1 MVSLEA
7 IQKNAIGKML
17 EDSEQKWHPKTTRT
31 YHLLSRDIILNEVV
45 RRVDPKKRTI
55 GVFLKEEL
63 CEPNNFEFYIGVPDN
78 KMGKIKRL
86 VDTC

>member
-1 MVSLEA
+1 M
-7 IQKNAIGKML
+7 
-17 EDSEQKWHPKTTRT
+17 
-31 YHLLSRDIILNEVV
+31 